1 MQKSILAALVIALSS
16 GVAVGIQ
23 SSLINV
29 AGKSVGAILTGL
41 FVNIFGGIAAGLIVL
56 VIYTQQG
63 NGVFS
68 GFHAQTRSVLLIAG
82 LLGIFVI
89 AGLAFSLPKIGVAA
103 GLGMIITGQM
113 VVGVIVDT
121 FGLTGDPIPL
131 SVSRLGG
138 LVLLAF
144 GTWLIVPK

>member
-1 MQKSILAALVIALSS
+1 
-16 GVAVGIQ
+16 
-23 SSLINV
+23 
-29 AGKSVGAILTGL
+29 
-41 FVNIFGGIAAGLIVL
+41 